1 VGPDRTLCDRG
12 LLLYA
17 VARAGPAG
25 YVENRFGRRRVYSG
39 WVADTEDQG
48 SGADAGQHHYETDR
62 ADTYDAGGTPRAG
75 EADDVDSSDDGARP
89 WRLKTDS
96 ADDEKKKSSVLRE
109 IVIIVGCVLLVT
121 WVLQTF
127 IGRQYVIP
135 SESMEQTLHGCTG
148 CTNDRIV
155 IDKIVYRFGD
165 PKPGDVVVF
174 KAPTES
180 WDGSWQSPRS
190 SNAVI
195 KSLQNGLSWFGFA
208 PPDENNLV
216 KRVIATGGQTVACK
230 NADGK
235 GVTVDGKP
243 LTEPYIDKKLQ
254 AESVAGLGESDFTNA
269 DSTPNSCYGAD
280 FGPIKVPAGNVWVM
294 GDNRLNS
301 ADSRYH
307 ITDELQGTVP
317 VSNIRGKVR
326 FIIYPLSRIG
336 GVDAVNPQK

>member
-1 VGPDRTLCDRG
+1 MHRPSRGGTGAAGCVGSRC
-12 LLLYA
+12 
-17 VARAGPAG
+17 
-25 YVENRFGRRRVYSG
+25 GRRHVYSG
-39 WVADTEDQG
+39 WVADTQDQG
-48 SGADAGQHHYETDR
+48 TGADAGEHRDEPDRVDTPSEGATPEPDDTTSPET
-62 ADTYDAGGTPRAG
+62 
-75 EADDVDSSDDGARP
+75 GARP
-89 WRLKTDS
+89 WRLKSTD
-96 ADDEKKKSSVLRE
+96 EQEQKKSSMLRE

-135 SESMEQTLHGCTG
+135 SESMESTLHGCQG

-155 IDKIVYRFGD
+155 IDKLAYRFGD
-165 PKPGDVVVF
+165 PEPGDVVVF

-190 SNAVI
+190 SNPAIKAV
-195 KSLQNGLSWFGFA
+195 QDGLSWFGFA

-243 LTEPYIDKKLQ
+243 LHEPYIDKQLQ
-254 AESVAGLGESDFTNA
+254 IDSVAGMGASDFTNE

-307 ITDELQGTVP
+307 ISDELQGTVP

-326 FIIYPLSRIG
+326 FIIYPFSRIG

>member
-1 VGPDRTLCDRG
+1 MCGRG
-12 LLLYA
+12 FC
-17 VARAGPAG
+17 V
-25 YVENRFGRRRVYSG
+25 VYSG
-39 WVADTEDQG
+39 GVADTQDQG
-48 SGADAGQHHYETDR
+48 SGADADGQHDDQNRADEVDAGNGRAETAGHGGPAPVTAQTPETD
-62 ADTYDAGGTPRAG
+62 
-75 EADDVDSSDDGARP
+75 RP
-89 WRLKTDS
+89 WRLKG
-96 ADDEKKKSSVLRE
+96 DDPEDEPKKSSILRE
-109 IVIIVGCVLLVT
+109 VVIIVGCVLVVT
-121 WVLQTF
+121 WLLQTF

-135 SESMEQTLHGCTG
+135 SESMEQTLHGCSG

-155 IDKIVYRFGD
+155 IDKIAYRFGD

-180 WDGSWQSPRS
+180 WDGGWQSPRS
-190 SNAVI
+190 SNSVI
-195 KSLQNGLSWFGFA
+195 NAIQDGLSWFGFA

-230 NADGK
+230 NSDGK

-243 LTEPYIDKKLQ
+243 LTEPYIDKQLQ
-254 AESVAGLGESDFTNA
+254 ADSVAGLGDSDFTNA
-269 DSTPNSCYGAD
+269 DSTPNSCYGQD
-280 FGPIKVPAGNVWVM
+280 FGPIKVPEGNVWVM

-317 VSNIRGKVR
+317 VSDIRGKVR
-326 FIIYPLSRIG
+326 FIIYPFSRIG